1 MQHSTSTNP
10 TVQGIITIGVIS
22 AKLLIS
28 TELFGKMDP
37 YVTIVYNT
45 TLQQK
50 KKDCKTQVNKK
61 GDKQPQWNEKFEF
74 ELESMDD
81 TFVLTVFDKDF
92 IFDDLIGNAVM
103 RAGTLISMFDELK
116 SKGDEGHISLPI
128 YNKVEKAGE
137 LNITINYE

>member
-1 MQHSTSTNP
+1 
-10 TVQGIITIGVIS
+10 
-22 AKLLIS
+22 
-28 TELFGKMDP
+28 
-37 YVTIVYNT
+37 
-45 TLQQK
+45 
-50 KKDCKTQVNKK
+50 
-61 GDKQPQWNEKFEF
+61 
-74 ELESMDD
+74 MDD

-103 RAGTLISMFDELK
+103 RAGTLISLFDEVK